1 MAGCGLSLSV
11 QAENLS
17 PIHLNAEMTRRAQD
31 ALLLGLAHVG
41 TQWVAVGEHG
51 VILVSEDEGRHWRQ
65 VASPTSVL
73 LTAVSFAD
81 SMHGWAVG
89 HEGVVIATH
98 DGGQTWVLQHA
109 AEGSDTHKGSP
120 LLAVHA
126 LNDQVVEA
134 VGAYG
139 YVLRSNDGG
148 VTWSSLDSAVVNPD
162 QLHLNTMTVSAA
174 DANSWFIAGEK
185 GQIFHS
191 ADAGL
196 TWTKMSSPTDASI
209 FGISEPYP
217 GALFIYGLGGQMFRS
232 ADEGLSWTSI
242 ATGTTQGLNDLQGN
256 RHRLVAVGNGGTVL
270 VSDDG
275 GQSFEHMTLPDRA
288 ALDAVQL
295 DAQGNALAAGAEG
308 IHHITLEAKP

>member
-1 MAGCGLSLSV
+1 MAGCGPVMSAY
-11 QAENLS
+11 AENLS

-31 ALLLGLAHVG
+31 ALLLGLAHAG

-51 VILVSEDEGRHWRQ
+51 VILISEDEGRHWRQ
-65 VASPTSVL
+65 VASPTSAL

-81 SMHGWAVG
+81 PMHGWAVG
-89 HEGVVIATH
+89 HEGVIIATR

-109 AEGSDTHKGSP
+109 AEGADTHKGSP
-120 LLAVHA
+120 LLSVHA
-126 LNDQVVEA
+126 LSNQVVEA

-139 YVLRSNDGG
+139 YVLRSQDGG
-148 VTWSSLDSAVVNPD
+148 ATWSGLDSALVNPD
-162 QLHLNTMTVSAA
+162 QLHLNAMTASAM
-174 DANSWFIAGEK
+174 DANSLFIAGEK

-196 TWTKMSSPTDASI
+196 TWTKLNSPTDASI

-217 GALFIYGLGGQMFRS
+217 GALFVYGLGGQMYRS
-232 ADEGLSWTSI
+232 ADEGLTWTVVSS
-242 ATGTTQGLNDLQGN
+242 GTTQGLNDIQGN
-256 RHRLVAVGNGGTVL
+256 RHKLVAVGNGGTVL

-275 GQSFEHMTLPDRA
+275 GQSFSHMTLPDRS

-295 DAQGNALAAGAEG
+295 DTQGNALAAGAEG
-308 IHHITLEAKP
+308 IHHITLESKP